1 MKLIIISVLSFLINI
16 AFAGNNE
23 SLTLDYLIKNN
34 YQIMSAA
41 EINEIISGNK
51 VILKDLLSKAVY
63 ELKIDGSGTAEKKT
77 ISEKSPASITSVE
90 YSSRADLLSGD
101 VKLSVKGRNIVI
113 TDGIRT
119 YISNLYKKE
128 DNIYVIRDVD
138 NSKVSFK
145 IIIKSLDK

>member
-1 MKLIIISVLSFLINI
+1 MKLIIISILSLVINVT
-16 AFAGNNE
+16 FAGNNE

-34 YQIMSAA
+34 YQLMSAA
-41 EINEIISGNK
+41 EINKIISGKK

-63 ELKIDGSGTAEKKT
+63 ELKIDKSGMTEKKT
-77 ISEKSPASITSVE
+77 ISEKSPDSITSVE

-101 VKLSVKGRNIVI
+101 VKLSVKGNNIVI

-128 DNIYVIRDVD
+128 DNIYVVRDVD